1 MSIISV
7 RDNENNRWKRNAKT
21 KNKTTQ
27 KKQKKKQRQ
36 NRTRGDRSYNERVRA
51 KWPFCP
57 FRLGFLQLICK
68 TSLIFK
74 LNLELAFSIILKQ
87 RQLYESMLQWS
98 DVSKYQTFYPF
109 WYAPTTFS
117 TIANNLVCIQNSL
130 SLNCR
135 MFLIKTLYQ
144 FVKDSF
150 VAPSVIIIKSS
161 NILQKDSAYP
171 KTFYLNSFLLSTST
185 CLWNRSSH
193 NKKSQKNSL
202 YTE

>member
-1 MSIISV
+1 M
-7 RDNENNRWKRNAKT
+7 
-21 KNKTTQ
+21 
-27 KKQKKKQRQ
+27 
-36 NRTRGDRSYNERVRA
+36 RA

-150 VAPSVIIIKSS
+150 VAPSTSVIKNS
-161 NILQKDSAYP
+161 NIFQKTQPIRKLFSYTA
-171 KTFYLNSFLLSTST
+171 FYYWLLHPYKIY
-185 CLWNRSSH
+185 NV
-193 NKKSQKNSL
+193 
-202 YTE
+202 

>member
-1 MSIISV
+1 MPIISV

-21 KNKTTQ
+21 KNKTTK
-27 KKQKKKQRQ
+27 KKQKKQRQ

-57 FRLGFLQLICK
+57 FRLGFLQLISK

-74 LNLELAFSIILKQ
+74 LNLELALSIILKQ
-87 RQLYESMLQWS
+87 RQLYESMLRWS
-98 DVSKYQTFYPF
+98 DVSKYQTCYPS

-130 SLNCR
+130 SLNCC

-150 VAPSVIIIKSS
+150 VAPSTSIIKNS
-161 NILQKDSAYP
+161 NIFQ
-171 KTFYLNSFLLSTST
+171 
-185 CLWNRSSH
+185 
-193 NKKSQKNSL
+193 KKSV
-202 YTE
+202 YP